1 VSWLFA
7 ALIPVLL
14 MLATFGLERLE
25 ASLATDDRTDE
36 IDELVAQTPPN
47 VDRAAHATPPATPS
61 WAPRTANAHLH
72 GHAAFTGLAAL
83 DDEPGLPTMVCRRE
97 TANPQFQPTRHANP
111 V

>member
-1 VSWLFA
+1 MSWLFA

-25 ASLATDDRTDE
+25 SSLGTDDRTDE
-36 IDELVAQTPPN
+36 IDELVAHTPPN
-47 VDRAAHATPPATPS
+47 LDRAAHPAPVLTPS
-61 WAPRTANAHLH
+61 WAPRVANAHLH

-83 DDEPGLPTMVCRRE
+83 DDEPGLPTRVCRRE
-97 TANPQFQPTRHANP
+97 TGNPQFQPTRHANP